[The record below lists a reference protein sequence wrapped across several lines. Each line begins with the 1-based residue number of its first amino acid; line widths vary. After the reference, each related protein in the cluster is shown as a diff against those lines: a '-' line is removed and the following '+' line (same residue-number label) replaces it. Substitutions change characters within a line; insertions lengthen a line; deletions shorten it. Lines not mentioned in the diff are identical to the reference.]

1 MTLPSALLDPSV
13 CISLVVAFTTGYVI
27 YQIFLSPL
35 ASVPGPLLGKITTWY
50 QVYLSMRGNVHRDLV
65 ELHEKYGSVV
75 RMGPNTVSV
84 VDPEAFREIYKAG
97 GRFKKSATYDV
108 IKGKRTFDLAGERN
122 EKVHGEQRRL
132 VARAYSMDSTVY
144 LEPKFDEILLQ
155 TLDQLARTS
164 GFTDL
169 GTWVQLFAFDVIGAI
184 SFSKPFGY
192 VAAGTDNGLFM
203 RLQRAFASLSW
214 LRYVRW
220 FYSLHQALMPVIGNW
235 LAANDR
241 NGYFFNFANDQI
253 QLAKGHSDTK
263 DIMSQLFTT
272 QQTKPELNDKNIAF
286 MLTSNVF
293 AGSDTTSS
301 ALRGILYLLLTNP
314 QYYDLLVKEAEER
327 AAEGK
332 LSYPVKFNEAEAWP
346 LLQGIIYEGMR
357 LLPSVGQVLY
367 RDVPAGGLKCGDYWI
382 PAGTMVGTSPWPLH
396 RSREIWGADVEEF
409 RPERWLGPEA
419 SELKRYFFGFG
430 GGSRTCLGRNISW
443 LEMSKFIPTLLM
455 RFNLEL
461 EPNARLTEYCGSLLF
476 FNGLKVRLTPRTNES
491 PAI

>member
-1 MTLPSALLDPSV
+1 MTLTFALLEPSV

-27 YQIFLSPL
+27 YQIFLSP
-35 ASVPGPLLGKITTWY
+35 
-50 QVYLSMRGNVHRDLV
+50 VYLSMRGNVHRDLV
-65 ELHEKYGSVV
+65 ELHGKYGSVV

-84 VDPEAFREIYKAG
+84 ADPEAFREIYKAG

-144 LEPKFDEILLQ
+144 LEPKVDEILLQ
-155 TLDQLARTS
+155 TLDQLARIS

-169 GTWVQLFAFDVIGAI
+169 GTWVQLFAFGAI

-192 VAAGTDNGLFM
+192 VAAGTDNGLFI

-314 QYYDLLVKEAEER
+314 EYYDLLVKEAEER

-367 RDVPAGGLKCGDYWI
+367 RDVPAGGLKCGDYRI
-382 PAGTMVGTSPWPLH
+382 PEGTMVGTSPWPLH

-419 SELKRYFFGFG
+419 KRYFFGFG

-476 FNGLKVRLTPRTNES
+476 FNGLKVRLTPRTNGS
-491 PAI
+491 LAI